1 MKSRAWFIVIG
12 FILLTVGSRT
22 AQMSR
27 VDILPTGTFLNVRTT
42 QPIAANST
50 HVGMRYSAIVD
61 DPLADA
67 NGYIVVPRGAS
78 ATLEVVG
85 VQESSNLKG
94 RDRIALKVL
103 SLHVG
108 SRSYSVATS
117 RVELK
122 GPSEGKKAGRK
133 ILGGAGIGA
142 AVGGL
147 LGGGTGAAIGATA
160 GGTTGAIVAGSG
172 KAHLNVPAETRL
184 QFQLHAPVRIQR

>member
-1 MKSRAWFIVIG
+1 MSRADV
-12 FILLTVGSRT
+12 
-22 AQMSR
+22 
-27 VDILPTGTFLNVRTT
+27 LPTGTFLNVRTT
-42 QPIAANST
+42 SPIAADSAR
-50 HVGMRYSAIVD
+50 VGMRYTAIVD
-61 DPLADA
+61 APVADA
-67 NGYIVVPRGAS
+67 YGYIVIPRGSS

-94 RDRIALKVL
+94 RDRIRLTVL

-108 SRSYSVATS
+108 RRGYPVSTSY
-117 RVELK
+117 VELK

-172 KAHLNVPAETRL
+172 KAHLTVPAETRL
-184 QFQLHAPVRIQR
+184 QFQLLGPARILR